1 MNLNSF
7 QPRDSTETME
17 SLPFAMNG
25 TRKSG
30 VAIASMPKSHGNA
43 TNMGIGGIQNE
54 QLTGRLDKRK
64 V

>member
-7 QPRDSTETME
+7 QPKDPTETME

-25 TRKSG
+25 KAE
-30 VAIASMPKSHGNA
+30 VQCVGNI
-43 TNMGIGGIQNE
+43 TKMGIGRIQNG
-54 QLTGRLDKRK
+54 QLTGRLDKLK